1 MQSAKFSDFDCRY
14 KEVSIMLAPS
24 IFGMNDLFDDFGD
37 VFEFSPAFRK
47 QVAAARNI
55 SSDIKELADGYQ
67 IEMELP
73 GFSKEEV
80 KAQLKDGYLTITAEH
95 NAENKEENNEE
106 GQKKEAVKYIRRERY
121 YGKCQRSFFVGKNVT
136 EEDIN
141 AKFENG
147 ILTMY
152 VPKEVKKPQVEEKFI
167 TIE

>member
-1 MQSAKFSDFDCRY
+1 
-14 KEVSIMLAPS
+14 MLAPS

-47 QVAAARNI
+47 QVAATRNI

-73 GFSKEEV
+73 GFAKEEV
-80 KAQLKDGYLTITAEH
+80 KAQLKDGCLTITAEH
-95 NAENKEENNEE
+95 SAENKEENNEE

>member
-1 MQSAKFSDFDCRY
+1 
-14 KEVSIMLAPS
+14 MLAPS

-47 QVAAARNI
+47 QVAATRNI

-73 GFSKEEV
+73 GFAKEEV

-152 VPKEVKKPQVEEKFI
+152 VPEEVKKPQVEEKFI

>member
-1 MQSAKFSDFDCRY
+1 
-14 KEVSIMLAPS
+14 MLAPS

-47 QVAAARNI
+47 QVAATRNI

-73 GFSKEEV
+73 GFAKEEV

-136 EEDIN
+136 EDDIN

>member
-1 MQSAKFSDFDCRY
+1 
-14 KEVSIMLAPS
+14 MLAPS

-37 VFEFSPAFRK
+37 VFDFSPAFRK

>member
-1 MQSAKFSDFDCRY
+1 
-14 KEVSIMLAPS
+14 MLAPS

-47 QVAAARNI
+47 QVAATRNI

-73 GFSKEEV
+73 GFAKEEV

-95 NAENKEENNEE
+95 NAENKEENNEK

>member
-1 MQSAKFSDFDCRY
+1 
-14 KEVSIMLAPS
+14 MLAPS

-47 QVAAARNI
+47 QVAATRNI

-147 ILTMY
+147 ILTIY

>member
-1 MQSAKFSDFDCRY
+1 
-14 KEVSIMLAPS
+14 MLAPS

-47 QVAAARNI
+47 QVAATRNI
-55 SSDIKELADGYQ
+55 SSDIKELADSYQ

-73 GFSKEEV
+73 GFSKGEV

>member
-1 MQSAKFSDFDCRY
+1 
-14 KEVSIMLAPS
+14 MLAPS

-47 QVAAARNI
+47 QVAAPRNI

-67 IEMELP
+67 LEMELP
-73 GFSKEEV
+73 GFAKEEV

>member
-1 MQSAKFSDFDCRY
+1 
-14 KEVSIMLAPS
+14 MLAPS

-47 QVAAARNI
+47 QAAAIRNI

-73 GFSKEEV
+73 GFAKEEV

-95 NAENKEENNEE
+95 STENKEGNNGE
-106 GQKKEAVKYIRRERY
+106 GQKEEAVKYIRRERY

-152 VPKEVKKPQVEEKFI
+152 VPKEVKQPKVEEKFI

>member
-1 MQSAKFSDFDCRY
+1 
-14 KEVSIMLAPS
+14 MLAPS

-47 QVAAARNI
+47 QVAATRNI
-55 SSDIKELADGYQ
+55 SSDIKELADSYQ

-73 GFSKEEV
+73 GFAKEEV

>member
-1 MQSAKFSDFDCRY
+1 
-14 KEVSIMLAPS
+14 MLAPS

-47 QVAAARNI
+47 QVAATRSI
-55 SSDIKELADGYQ
+55 SSDIKELADSYQ

-73 GFSKEEV
+73 GFPKEEV

>member
-1 MQSAKFSDFDCRY
+1 MF
-14 KEVSIMLAPS
+14 APS

-55 SSDIKELADGYQ
+55 SSDIKELADGDK

-136 EEDIN
+136 EEDI
-141 AKFENG
+141 
-147 ILTMY
+147 
-152 VPKEVKKPQVEEKFI
+152 KPQVEEKFI

>member
-1 MQSAKFSDFDCRY
+1 
-14 KEVSIMLAPS
+14 MLAPS

-47 QVAAARNI
+47 QVAATGNI

-106 GQKKEAVKYIRRERY
+106 GQKKETVKYIRRERY

>member
-1 MQSAKFSDFDCRY
+1 
-14 KEVSIMLAPS
+14 MLAPS

-47 QVAAARNI
+47 QVAATRNI

-73 GFSKEEV
+73 GFAKEEV

-95 NAENKEENNEE
+95 NAENEE

>member
-1 MQSAKFSDFDCRY
+1 
-14 KEVSIMLAPS
+14 MLAPS
-24 IFGMNDLFDDFGD
+24 ILGMNDLFDDIGD

>member
-1 MQSAKFSDFDCRY
+1 
-14 KEVSIMLAPS
+14 MLAPS

-47 QVAAARNI
+47 QVAATRNI

-73 GFSKEEV
+73 GFAKEEV

-95 NAENKEENNEE
+95 SAENKEENNEE
-106 GQKKEAVKYIRRERY
+106 SQKKEAVKYIRRERY

-167 TIE
+167 AIE

>member
-1 MQSAKFSDFDCRY
+1 
-14 KEVSIMLAPS
+14 MLAPS

-95 NAENKEENNEE
+95 NAE

>member
-1 MQSAKFSDFDCRY
+1 
-14 KEVSIMLAPS
+14 MLAPS

-47 QVAAARNI
+47 QVAATGNI

-73 GFSKEEV
+73 GFAKEEV
-80 KAQLKDGYLTITAEH
+80 KAQLKGGYLTITAEH
-95 NAENKEENNEE
+95 SAENKEENNEE

-167 TIE
+167 AIE

>member
-1 MQSAKFSDFDCRY
+1 
-14 KEVSIMLAPS
+14 MLAPS

-37 VFEFSPAFRK
+37 VFEFSPAFRT

>member
-1 MQSAKFSDFDCRY
+1 
-14 KEVSIMLAPS
+14 MLAPS

-47 QVAAARNI
+47 QVAATGNI

-73 GFSKEEV
+73 GFAKEEV

-95 NAENKEENNEE
+95 SAENKEENNEE
-106 GQKKEAVKYIRRERY
+106 GQKKESVKYIRRERY

>member
-1 MQSAKFSDFDCRY
+1 
-14 KEVSIMLAPS
+14 MLAPS

-47 QVAAARNI
+47 QVAATRNI

-73 GFSKEEV
+73 GFAKEEV

-95 NAENKEENNEE
+95 SAENKEENNEE
-106 GQKKEAVKYIRRERY
+106 SQKKEAVKYIRRERY

>member
-1 MQSAKFSDFDCRY
+1 
-14 KEVSIMLAPS
+14 MLAPS

-106 GQKKEAVKYIRRERY
+106 GQKKEDVKYIRRERY

>member
-1 MQSAKFSDFDCRY
+1 
-14 KEVSIMLAPS
+14 MLAPS

-47 QVAAARNI
+47 QVAATGNI

-73 GFSKEEV
+73 GFAKEEV

-121 YGKCQRSFFVGKNVT
+121 YGKCLRSFFVGKNVT

-167 TIE
+167 AIE

>member
-1 MQSAKFSDFDCRY
+1 
-14 KEVSIMLAPS
+14 MLAPC

-47 QVAAARNI
+47 QVAATRNI

-73 GFSKEEV
+73 GFAKEEV

>member
-1 MQSAKFSDFDCRY
+1 
-14 KEVSIMLAPS
+14 MLAPS

-55 SSDIKELADGYQ
+55 GSDIKELADGYQ

>member
-1 MQSAKFSDFDCRY
+1 
-14 KEVSIMLAPS
+14 MLAPS

-95 NAENKEENNEE
+95 NAENKEENNEQ

>member
-1 MQSAKFSDFDCRY
+1 
-14 KEVSIMLAPS
+14 MLAPS

-80 KAQLKDGYLTITAEH
+80 KAQLKDDYLTITAEH

>member
-1 MQSAKFSDFDCRY
+1 
-14 KEVSIMLAPS
+14 MLAPS

-80 KAQLKDGYLTITAEH
+80 KAQLKDGYLTITAVH
-95 NAENKEENNEE
+95 NAETKEENNEE

>member
-1 MQSAKFSDFDCRY
+1 
-14 KEVSIMLAPS
+14 MLAPS

-47 QVAAARNI
+47 QVAATGNI

-73 GFSKEEV
+73 GFAKEEV

>member
-1 MQSAKFSDFDCRY
+1 
-14 KEVSIMLAPS
+14 MLAPS

-73 GFSKEEV
+73 GFSNEEV

>member
-1 MQSAKFSDFDCRY
+1 
-14 KEVSIMLAPS
+14 MLAPS

-73 GFSKEEV
+73 GFAKEEV

-167 TIE
+167 AIE

>member
-1 MQSAKFSDFDCRY
+1 
-14 KEVSIMLAPS
+14 MLAPS

-47 QVAAARNI
+47 QVAATGNI

-73 GFSKEEV
+73 GFAKEEV

-106 GQKKEAVKYIRRERY
+106 GQKKEAVEYIRRERY

>member
-1 MQSAKFSDFDCRY
+1 
-14 KEVSIMLAPS
+14 MLAPS

-106 GQKKEAVKYIRRERY
+106 GQKMEAVKYIRRERY

>member
-1 MQSAKFSDFDCRY
+1 
-14 KEVSIMLAPS
+14 MLAPS

-47 QVAAARNI
+47 QVAATGNI
-55 SSDIKELADGYQ
+55 SSDIKELADSYQ

-73 GFSKEEV
+73 GFSKGEV

>member
-1 MQSAKFSDFDCRY
+1 
-14 KEVSIMLAPS
+14 MLAPS

-47 QVAAARNI
+47 QVAATRNI

-106 GQKKEAVKYIRRERY
+106 GQKKETVKYIRRERY

-136 EEDIN
+136 EEDVN

>member
-1 MQSAKFSDFDCRY
+1 
-14 KEVSIMLAPS
+14 MLAPS

-47 QVAAARNI
+47 QVAATRNI

-73 GFSKEEV
+73 GFAKEEV

-95 NAENKEENNEE
+95 SAENKEENNEE
-106 GQKKEAVKYIRRERY
+106 GKKKEAVKYIRRERY

>member
-1 MQSAKFSDFDCRY
+1 
-14 KEVSIMLAPS
+14 MLAPS

-47 QVAAARNI
+47 QVAAAGNI

>member
-1 MQSAKFSDFDCRY
+1 
-14 KEVSIMLAPS
+14 MLAPS

-47 QVAAARNI
+47 QVVATRNI
-55 SSDIKELADGYQ
+55 SSDIKELADSYQ

-73 GFSKEEV
+73 GFAKEEV

>member
-1 MQSAKFSDFDCRY
+1 MW
-14 KEVSIMLAPS
+14 APS
-24 IFGMNDLFDDFGD
+24 IFGMNDLFEDFGD

-47 QVAAARNI
+47 QVAATRNI

-106 GQKKEAVKYIRRERY
+106 GQKKETVKYIRRERY